1 MDIHPGITMHS
12 IPAAGTGGL
21 IFALGIAA
29 LFLLQIPSFAPVVAA
44 CVLGGLAVAPLLR
57 RLTPVP
63 ATNVAGALP
72 LFLAGLGLALA
83 VSPAFSALVAICAGG
98 GFVAAFALNRASQ
111 ARRPV
116 SIRSL

>member
-1 MDIHPGITMHS
+1 MDIHPGITMHR

-21 IFALGIAA
+21 IFALGIGA
-29 LFLLQIPSFAPVVAA
+29 LFLLEFPAFVPVVVA

-63 ATNVAGALP
+63 STNVAGALP
-72 LFLAGLGLALA
+72 LFVAGLGLALA
-83 VSPAFSALVAICAGG
+83 VSPAFSALVAICVSGG
-98 GFVAAFALNRASQ
+98 LLAAFALLRSSQ
-111 ARRPV
+111 SRRQV